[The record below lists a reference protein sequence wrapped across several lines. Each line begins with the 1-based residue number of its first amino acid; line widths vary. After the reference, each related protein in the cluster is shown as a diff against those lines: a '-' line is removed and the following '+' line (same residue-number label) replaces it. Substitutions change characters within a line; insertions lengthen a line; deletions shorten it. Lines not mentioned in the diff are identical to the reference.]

1 MKWLR
6 RALLAVVVMAVFAGL
21 WRWRSGPSAPV
32 AERAAAE
39 AAKPSVAAASPGLV
53 DAIVDT
59 VSPATVEGVV
69 TLEGAPVEGVEVELA
84 GQKVRTS
91 SKGGFV
97 FKDVPRET
105 TLVVTAIREER
116 VARAQVYLN
125 GSTQFPQPLTLELMV
140 AHRVKG
146 RVLGPRGE
154 PVAAAT
160 VECADWSLR
169 PGFFTLTRGMTVISA
184 SGNVD
189 MGPLEVFASTADDG
203 TYALQLKPGGWRC
216 AAIAPGFGGSAGVE
230 LQVTGAAEVDH
241 HLREE
246 LTLTGDV
253 STTDGA
259 LVTEGSV
266 SVRRTLSARLWL
278 TAPRS
283 RLDAQGRFSL
293 SGLAAG
299 EYDFEVSTRTRLVV
313 LHHTVPPTAVH
324 WTLPDET
331 ILEVNVSGASAGD
344 MVMVQRPESLGSWSG
359 TGIQNGKAEFKQ
371 LTPGPYRLRLK
382 QSTVDQAEQVT
393 AEVIVVEGKKTVVE
407 LVAKAT
413 LQVSGVVV
421 GPDGS
426 GVATEVVLRKPGA
439 RNLLERG
446 LPTRTDAEGR
456 FTVAIAKGATAMLHV
471 TAPPGFVAPES
482 LEVKST
488 DDKLTI
494 RLSRSPMVRGQV
506 VDAQGG
512 PIERFT
518 VNGVEQRAGRFEVPF
533 TVQMTST
540 RDGVSRVW
548 MTLSIRADGFV
559 ALQREVDKPERDVD
573 LGRLTLEQARDVVVV
588 VRSTKGKPLSGAQVL
603 VAGARPS
610 MFGRD
615 RDLTDADGRYTLTAQ
630 PMDEL
635 KLVVSHPDAVTT
647 PVTVR
652 ARETMVEVTMPEGL
666 RCSGTVS
673 GRERVVV
680 AEQGDVVE
688 VVAVDK
694 GAFAFHN
701 LTPGVWRL
709 GAIDMPMDFA
719 RSDRERLMR
728 MVPKGRTVEV
738 TVSANV
744 TGVVVP

>member
-1 MKWLR
+1 MAPSCADGCGGDGSLR
-6 RALLAVVVMAVFAGL
+6 GPLALAVRHLGSEVEL
-21 WRWRSGPSAPV
+21 
-32 AERAAAE
+32 ERAAAE
-39 AAKPSVAAASPGLV
+39 PSKPSVALPSPGLV
-53 DAIVDT
+53 DAIVDA

-91 SKGGFV
+91 SKGEFV

-169 PGFFTLTRGMTVISA
+169 PGFFALTRGMTVISA

-189 MGPLEVFASTADDG
+189 MGPLEVFASTAGDG
-203 TYALQLKPGGWRC
+203 TYELQLKPGGWRC

-283 RLDAQGRFSL
+283 RLDAQGRFSV

-344 MVMVQRPESLGSWSG
+344 MVMVQRPESPGSWSG

-371 LTPGPYRLRLK
+371 LAPGPYRLRLK
-382 QSTVDQAEQVT
+382 QNTVDQADQVT
-393 AEVIVVEGKKTVVE
+393 AEVIVVEGKKTVVALE
-407 LVAKAT
+407 ARAT
-413 LQVSGVVV
+413 LQVSGVVL
-421 GPDGS
+421 GPDGA
-426 GVATEVVLRKPGA
+426 GVATEVELRKSGSRSP
-439 RNLLERG
+439 LHFVP
-446 LPTRTDAEGR
+446 PTYTDAEGR
-456 FTVAIAKGATAMLHV
+456 FTLALAKGTTGKLHV
-471 TAPPGFVAPES
+471 TAPPGFLQPAP
-482 LEVKST
+482 LDVKST
-488 DDKLTI
+488 DDKLII
-494 RLSRSPMVRGQV
+494 RLSKSPMVRGQV
-506 VDAQGG
+506 VDAQGR
-512 PIERFT
+512 PLERFT
-518 VNGVEQRAGRFEVPF
+518 VDGVEQRAGRFEVPF
-533 TVQMTST
+533 AVQATST
-540 RDGVSRVW
+540 SDGVSRAW

-559 ALQREVDKPERDVD
+559 TLQREVDQPERDVD
-573 LGRLTLEQARDVVVV
+573 VGRLTLEQARDVVVV
-588 VRSTKGKPLSGAQVL
+588 VRTKGKPLSGAQVL
-603 VAGARPS
+603 VAGTRLS
-610 MFGRD
+610 TFGRD
-615 RDLTDADGRYTLTAQ
+615 RDVTNADGRYTLASQ
-630 PMDEL
+630 PMGEL

-652 ARETMVEVTMPEGL
+652 ARETTVEVTMLEGL
-666 RCSGTVS
+666 SCSGTVS

-680 AEQGDVVE
+680 AERGDVVE
-688 VVAVDK
+688 VVAVEK

-728 MVPKGRTVEV
+728 MVPKDRTVEV

-744 TGVVVP
+744 TGVLVP